1 MNAAGPRPIRA
12 WTISWFSYASYYL
25 GRKGFSVSK
34 KTLHDEL
41 GLSEA
46 TLGLIDTLYL
56 AAYSLGQFASG
67 WLGDRIG
74 ARRLIAIGSF
84 GSALACAAFGA
95 SSSALLFGALFFVNG
110 LFQATGWPGTT
121 RAMAEWTTPKNR
133 GTVMAFWSTCY
144 QVGGVAANWLSGSL
158 LVRFGWRSSFFGP
171 ALVLALMAGVVLLWL
186 APAPAP
192 APAAPPPMAAT
203 APLAPRATLELE
215 RRAEVRAAQRA
226 VAKNPELWAYGASY
240 FFIKF
245 IRYAL
250 LFWLPYYLGISRGYP
265 GDVAAMVASA
275 FEVGGIVGV
284 IAIGIFSDRLRRFS
298 RAGIS
303 AWALFG
309 LTCALF
315 CYTPLAAQGLA
326 PNVLGLAVIGACLF
340 GPDSLL
346 SGAAAQD
353 AGGPHAAA
361 FAAGMVNGLGSIG
374 GMLAGFA
381 VPQISRA
388 WGWEALFPSLV
399 GLAVCSGLAL
409 LPVILRTE
417 PRARAS

>member
-1 MNAAGPRPIRA
+1 MSAAGPRPIRA

-56 AAYSLGQFASG
+56 AAYSLGQFVSG

-74 ARRLIAIGSF
+74 ARRLIAIGTF

-95 SSSALLFGALFFVNG
+95 SSSALLFGGLFFVNG

-144 QVGGVAANWLSGSL
+144 QVGGVAANWFAGSL
-158 LVRFGWRSSFFGP
+158 LVRFGWRASFFGP

-186 APAPAP
+186 APAPRTQ
-192 APAAPPPMAAT
+192 PPSPAT
-203 APLAPRATLELE
+203 APLAAAATLELE
-215 RRAEVRAAQRA
+215 RRADVRAAQR
-226 VAKNPELWAYGASY
+226 VVMKNPELWAYGASY

-250 LFWLPYYLGISRGYP
+250 LFWLPYYLGISRGYA

-275 FEVGGIVGV
+275 FEVGGVVGV
-284 IAIGIFSDRLRRFS
+284 IAIGMFSDRLRRFS

-303 AWALFG
+303 ALALFA
-309 LTCALF
+309 LTAALF
-315 CYTPLAAQGLA
+315 CYTPLSALGLV
-326 PNVLGLAVIGACLF
+326 PNLLGLAVIGACLF

-361 FAAGMVNGLGSIG
+361 FAAGMVNGIGSVG

-399 GLAVCSGLAL
+399 GLAACSALAL
-409 LPVILRTE
+409 LPVILRVE
-417 PRARAS
+417 PARAR

>member
-1 MNAAGPRPIRA
+1 MNAAGLRPLRA

-56 AAYSLGQFASG
+56 AAYSVGQFASG

-74 ARRLIAIGSF
+74 ARRLLAIGSF

-95 SSSALLFGALFFVNG
+95 SSSALLFGGLFFVNG

-144 QVGGVAANWLSGSL
+144 QVGGIAANWLAGSL
-158 LVRFGWRSSFFGP
+158 LVRFGWRASFFGP

-186 APAPAP
+186 PPAPRT
-192 APAAPPPMAAT
+192 PPPASAT
-203 APLAPRATLELE
+203 APLQAAATLELE
-215 RRAEVRAAQRA
+215 RRAEVRVAQRL
-226 VAKNPELWAYGASY
+226 VMRNPELWAYGASY

-250 LFWLPYYLGISRGYP
+250 LFWLPYYLGISRGYA

-275 FEVGGIVGV
+275 FEVGGVVGV
-284 IAIGIFSDRLRRFS
+284 IAIGIFSDRLPRFS

-303 AWALFG
+303 ALALFG
-309 LTCALF
+309 LTAALF
-315 CYTPLAAQGLA
+315 CYTPLSAQGLV
-326 PNVLGLAVIGACLF
+326 PNALALGLIGACLF

-361 FAAGMVNGLGSIG
+361 FAAGMVNGLGSVG

-399 GLAVCSGLAL
+399 GLGACSALAL
-409 LPVILRTE
+409 LPVILR
-417 PRARAS
+417 R